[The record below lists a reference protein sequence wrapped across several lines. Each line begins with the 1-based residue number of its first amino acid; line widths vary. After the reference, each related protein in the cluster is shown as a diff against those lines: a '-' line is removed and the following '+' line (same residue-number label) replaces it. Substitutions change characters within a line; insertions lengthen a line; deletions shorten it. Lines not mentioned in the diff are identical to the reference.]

1 MTKIV
6 LISCVSKKLD
16 HRSKAEDIYVSPLFK
31 KNLKYAKSLNPDEIF
46 ILSAKYGL
54 LSLEEEIDPYEKTL
68 NNMHIPEIR
77 EWADLV
83 LDQLNKVS
91 DLNGDEF
98 VFLAGDKYRKF
109 LIPHIKNYE
118 VPMLSLTIGK
128 QLQWLTE
135 HTPDE

>member
-1 MTKIV
+1 MKKIV

-16 HRSKAEDIYVSPLFK
+16 HRSKAEDLYVSPLFK
-31 KNLKYAKSLNPDEIF
+31 KNLKYAKSLNPDSIF

-54 LSLEEEIDPYEKTL
+54 LSLEEEIDTYEKTL
-68 NNMHIPEIR
+68 NKMRVHEIR

-91 DLNGDEF
+91 DLNDDEF

-118 VPMLSLTIGK
+118 VPMLGLPIGK

-135 HTPDE
+135 NTQNE